1 MGEDC
6 YSKYYV
12 AEKFGGAYKM
22 MNKKRKK
29 RKKEEEGRKK
39 INKKREKNK
48 NASRFF
54 FSFIKILESFEDKC
68 ILNLFQPCAI

>member
-29 RKKEEEGRKK
+29 RKKGRGRKK
-39 INKKREKNK
+39 ENKQKKEKK
-48 NASRFF
+48 IKMILGS
-54 FSFIKILESFEDKC
+54 FSLSLKS
-68 ILNLFQPCAI
+68 